1 MFKKIKYLMVLA
13 SLSVSISFMSNTYSR
28 YVDDTSSNMDIEFA
42 VWQILVNN
50 EDITDNNSTDI
61 TFTPTIEPN
70 VNVTENV
77 VAPTSKGY
85 FDIEV
90 NPSNVDVS
98 FDYTILLNID
108 NQEIPDLIANKYAIL
123 DHYYVE
129 GDAIA
134 TYPIDSNII
143 TESVLR
149 DDSVENFAFDPFT
162 VRVYFEWYD
171 DVDNSMS
178 DEDDTQI
185 SNTVN
190 SEGRTFK
197 LNASINFSQKL

>member
-50 EDITDNNSTDI
+50 EDITDNNTSDI

-70 VNVTENV
+70 VNVTDNV

-85 FDIEV
+85 FDIKV
-90 NPSNVDVS
+90 NPANVDVS
-98 FDYTILLNID
+98 FDYTISLNID

-129 GDAIA
+129 GDAI
-134 TYPIDSNII
+134 TTHPINSNLI
-143 TESVLR
+143 TESLLL
-149 DDSVENFAFDPFT
+149 DDTVEDFAFDPFT
-162 VRVYFEWYD
+162 IRVYFEWYD
-171 DVDNSMS
+171 EVDNNMN
-178 DEDDTQI
+178 DETDTQVSETI
-185 SNTVN
+185 NA
-190 SEGRTFK
+190 EGRTFK